1 MIQKLAGRRVQSA
14 HQILNHLGYTPIKLL
29 TRKFFPSLVI
39 SGILFFYAW
48 LVFAA
53 SHIALPDPENP
64 ILLYS
69 NQTRHDI
76 KLTYCQALKEAN
88 QSIYLSVYG
97 ISDPQILS
105 LLCKKGEKEFS
116 LKVEFDPSASANL
129 KKLLPPSA
137 AVKAVK
143 SKGLMHRKIAVLD
156 HARIFLGSANL
167 TTTSL
172 SHHSNLVM
180 GLYSPDLAE
189 YLENPGSVC
198 FFFEIQGQKGEIYLL
213 PDPEKSGIKRLLD
226 QIGKARKK
234 IHIAMFTL
242 THPEIAQALIQAKN
256 RGLNVSIAV
265 DFYTAKGASKKTL
278 AAMQKQGL
286 KIYLSQGRELLHH
299 KWAIIDDTTLVMG
312 SANWTKA
319 AFTKNHDF
327 LLFLSPLTKHQ
338 VIFLNKLWKIIE
350 DESIQSIETN
360 QSN

>member
-1 MIQKLAGRRVQSA
+1 
-14 HQILNHLGYTPIKLL
+14 
-29 TRKFFPSLVI
+29 VI
-39 SGILFFYAW
+39 SGILFFYVW
-48 LVFAA
+48 LIFAA
-53 SHIALPDPENP
+53 SRIALPDPKNP

-105 LLCKKGEKEFS
+105 LLGKKKGEGFS

-129 KKLLPPSA
+129 KKLLPPPA
-137 AVKAVK
+137 IVKAVK
-143 SKGLMHRKIAVLD
+143 SKGLMHRKIVVLD
-156 HARIFLGSANL
+156 HLRIFLGSANL
-167 TTTSL
+167 TTPSL
-172 SHHSNLVM
+172 SHHANLVM

-189 YLENPGSVC
+189 YLENPTSC
-198 FFFEIQGQKGEIYLL
+198 RFFFEIQGQKGEIYLL
-213 PDPEKSGIKRLLD
+213 PDPEKLGIKRLLD
-226 QIGKARKK
+226 QIDRAKK
-234 IHIAMFTL
+234 TIHIAMFTL
-242 THPEIAQALIQAKN
+242 THPEIAQALIRAKN
-256 RGLNVSIAV
+256 RGLNVCIAI

-286 KIYLSQGRELLHH
+286 KISLSQGRELLHH
-299 KWAIIDDTTLVMG
+299 KWAVIDESTLVMG

-327 LLFLSPLTKHQ
+327 LLFLSPLTKDQ
-338 VIFLNKLWKIIE
+338 VIFLNKLWEIIE
-350 DESIQSIETN
+350 DESMQSIETN